1 MKDDGFM
8 RMIRSKLPPEA
19 ELTVELRCREVWA
32 CQDIEQVKS
41 FCIELMKNHA
51 KSETVLS
58 NAMMRVLELEAQ
70 LALMQTKPI
79 KNKKLY
85 KLRLWFEQLKILR
98 QVRKYKK
105 TYSQR
110 A

>member
-8 RMIRSKLPPEA
+8 KMIFAKLPPET
-19 ELTVELRCREVWA
+19 ELAGELRCREVWA
-32 CQDIEQVKS
+32 CEDTEKIKA
-41 FCIELMKNHA
+41 FCIDLMKNHA
-51 KSETVLS
+51 KSEAVLS
-58 NAMMRVLELEAQ
+58 TAMMRVLELEAKV
-70 LALMQTKPI
+70 ALLQTKPI

-85 KLRLWFEQLKILR
+85 KLRLWFEKLKILR
-98 QVRKYKK
+98 QARKYKK

>member
-8 RMIRSKLPPEA
+8 KMIFAKLPPET
-19 ELTVELRCREVWA
+19 ELAVELRCREVWA
-32 CQDIEQVKS
+32 CEDTEKIKA
-41 FCIELMKNHA
+41 FCIDLMKNHA
-51 KSETVLS
+51 KSEAVLS
-58 NAMMRVLELEAQ
+58 TAMMRVLELEAKV
-70 LALMQTKPI
+70 ALLQTKPI

-85 KLRLWFEQLKILR
+85 KLRLWFEKLKILR
-98 QVRKYKK
+98 QARNYKK